1 VAYSYIKYTGDGSQ
15 TDFTF
20 AFAYFD
26 TSHVHVLVDGIDVDF
41 VWLNAQTIQCVT
53 APAAGTNV
61 VVIRNTPKEEPPV
74 DFTDGSILLERD
86 LDTLVLYNLYISQE
100 AIDQAQLG
108 IQQNALGQWD
118 AENLNIVNLADG
130 VEPGDAINKGQLDY
144 EYPAVKIVADNMPA
158 VVTVSQNIPV
168 ITEAATLVPHAAAI
182 DTVANNLTD
191 INSFKDTYFIGP
203 QVPTQAVTLGDLWF
217 DTTNNRMMVFGNGGW
232 MSAGSSINGTSNR
245 SVQVLT
251 EGQTVISGFVYDSI
265 YLDVYLNG
273 NKLNPLTD
281 FTAETGSSITLTEPA
296 HAGDVIDCVAY
307 GTFQVVRGAGGSTGW
322 GGTPIG
328 TIAMW
333 AGQVSNIPQGWMPCD
348 GIDGRPDL
356 RNRFVVGAGDLYA
369 AGSTGGFL
377 DAALP
382 SHQHTL
388 VGGPVTGSG
397 STDSVGD
404 HSHTYNAYPGDGAQ
418 TGWSTPGGAAQP
430 TFNPSGATSATGAH
444 SHTVTVTIQGGVTGM
459 ESSGE
464 DPKGK
469 NLPPY
474 YALMYIIKIT
484 GDLTDG
490 PTGPAGPEGPASTVP
505 GPAGP
510 AGPQGEPG
518 PAGPQGEGG
527 GGGGSGLIMFT
538 SSSTW
543 TVPAGVKMVHVC
555 VQGGG
560 GGGGSVYGNGGG
572 NGGTGGSGGESAFGS
587 IVCGGGG
594 GGGGGYQAGQYPGG
608 AGSAPTN
615 NFLGGQFAQAGDAG
629 GAGGDGAGQGGAS
642 GGSKIGIIQ
651 CAGSQGENT
660 TPDYSF
666 YGAGAG
672 GNTGYTQGGTACPG
686 GGGGGGGAANF
697 YNVAVT
703 PGEVITITVGAG
715 GQPQPG
721 PTTATIAGQQGI
733 VQIYY

>member
-1 VAYSYIKYTGDGSQ
+1 MAYSYIKYTGDGSQ

-53 APAAGTNV
+53 APAAGTTV
-61 VVIRNTPKEEPPV
+61 VVMRNTPKEEPPV

-118 AENLNIVNLADG
+118 AKELKIVNLADG

-144 EYPAVKIVADNMPA
+144 EYPAVKTVADNMPA

-191 INSFKDTYFIGP
+191 IHSFKDTYFIGP
-203 QVPTQAVTLGDLWF
+203 TTPTQAVTLGDLWF
-217 DTTNNRMMVFGNGGW
+217 DSANNRMMVFGNGGW
-232 MSAGSSINGTSNR
+232 MAAGSSINGTSNR

-251 EGQTVISGFVYDSI
+251 EGQTLVSGFVYDSI

-307 GTFQVVRGAGGSTGW
+307 GTFAVVRGAGGSTGW

-333 AGQVSNIPQGWMPCD
+333 SGQLTNIPQGWMPCD

-377 DAALP
+377 DASLP
-382 SHQHTL
+382 THQHTL
-388 VGGPVTGSG
+388 VGGPVTGTG

-430 TFNPSGATSATGAH
+430 TFNPSGATSSTGAH

-459 ESSGE
+459 ESSGV
-464 DPKGK
+464 DPTGK

-490 PTGPAGPEGPASTVP
+490 PTGPQGPV
-505 GPAGP
+505 GPAGASAVTGAIQHFALRTAP
-510 AGPQGEPG
+510 TGWLAADGSAVSRTDYAALYTAMGDTFGAGDG
-518 PAGPQGEGG
+518 
-527 GGGGSGLIMFT
+527 
-538 SSSTW
+538 SSTFNL
-543 TVPAGVKMVHVC
+543 PNLIGKFLQGVSGDAV
-555 VQGGG
+555 GT
-560 GGGGSVYGNGGG
+560 
-572 NGGTGGSGGESAFGS
+572 TGGSANAVVVSHSHDVAITDPGHSHAQWCDSDMDGNANGGPRPARKEFQNTEH
-587 IVCGGGG
+587 IV
-594 GGGGGYQAGQYPGG
+594 A
-608 AGSAPTN
+608 
-615 NFLGGQFAQAGDAG
+615 
-629 GAGGDGAGQGGAS
+629 
-642 GGSKIGIIQ
+642 
-651 CAGSQGENT
+651 NT
-660 TPDYSF
+660 TGITASATA
-666 YGAGAG
+666 AGEDG
-672 GNTGYTQGGTACPG
+672 TGKNIPPY
-686 GGGGGGGAANF
+686 
-697 YNVAVT
+697 
-703 PGEVITITVGAG
+703 VGLL
-715 GQPQPG
+715 PCIK
-721 PTTATIAGQQGI
+721 T
-733 VQIYY
+733 

>member
-1 VAYSYIKYTGDGSQ
+1 MAYSYIKYTGDGSQ

-53 APAAGTNV
+53 APAAGTKV
-61 VVIRNTPKEEPPV
+61 VVMRNTPKEEPPV

-118 AENLNIVNLADG
+118 AKNLNIVNLADG
-130 VEPGDAINKGQLDY
+130 VEPGDAINKRQLDY
-144 EYPAVKIVADNMPA
+144 EYPAVKTVADNMPA
-158 VVTVSQNIPV
+158 VVTVSENIPV

-203 QVPTQAVTLGDLWF
+203 TAPTQAVTLGDLWF
-217 DTTNNRMMVFGNGGW
+217 DTAGNRMMVFGNGGW
-232 MSAGSSINGTSNR
+232 MNAGSSINGTSNR

-251 EGQTVISGFVYDSI
+251 EGQTEVSGFVYDSI

-281 FTAETGSSITLTEPA
+281 FIAETGSSITLTEPA

-307 GTFQVVRGAGGSTGW
+307 GTFAVVRGAGGSTGW

-333 AGQVSNIPQGWMPCD
+333 AGQLSNIPQGWMPCD

-377 DAALP
+377 NATLP
-382 SHQHTL
+382 THTHEL
-388 VGGPVTGSG
+388 IQSRSVATGTTDTAGEHTHTSQGNGAPNGGGAGSAYTSGGNSPHTINAGG
-397 STDSVGD
+397 S
-404 HSHTYNAYPGDGAQ
+404 HSHTFTLD
-418 TGWSTPGGAAQP
+418 
-430 TFNPSGATSATGAH
+430 
-444 SHTVTVTIQGGVTGM
+444 IQGGVSGLN
-459 ESSGE
+459 SAGE
-464 DPKGK
+464 DPTGK

-484 GDLTDG
+484 GDITDG
-490 PTGPAGPEGPASTVP
+490 PTGPQGPV
-505 GPAGP
+505 GPAGASAVTGAIQHFALRTAP
-510 AGPQGEPG
+510 TGWLAADGSAVSRTDYAALYTAMGDTFGAGDG
-518 PAGPQGEGG
+518 
-527 GGGGSGLIMFT
+527 
-538 SSSTW
+538 SSTFNL
-543 TVPAGVKMVHVC
+543 PNLIGKFLQGVSGDAV
-555 VQGGG
+555 GT
-560 GGGGSVYGNGGG
+560 
-572 NGGTGGSGGESAFGS
+572 TGGSANAVVVSHSHDVAITDPGHSHAQWCDSDMDGNANGGPRPARKEFQNTEH
-587 IVCGGGG
+587 IV
-594 GGGGGYQAGQYPGG
+594 A
-608 AGSAPTN
+608 
-615 NFLGGQFAQAGDAG
+615 
-629 GAGGDGAGQGGAS
+629 
-642 GGSKIGIIQ
+642 
-651 CAGSQGENT
+651 NT
-660 TPDYSF
+660 TGITASATA
-666 YGAGAG
+666 AGEDG
-672 GNTGYTQGGTACPG
+672 TGKNIPPY
-686 GGGGGGGAANF
+686 
-697 YNVAVT
+697 
-703 PGEVITITVGAG
+703 VGLL
-715 GQPQPG
+715 PCIK
-721 PTTATIAGQQGI
+721 T
-733 VQIYY
+733 